1 MNTIPK
7 IEELDISPAPWTVNE
22 LGSAVISES
31 AEDIVCPICA
41 DDKGRRDANLIAA
54 APELF
59 DCLREA
65 VVEMCYRC
73 DDYCADNCGCNEKP
87 GKCFVQRWRAALT
100 KAAGG
105 AE

>member
-7 IEELDISPAPWTVNE
+7 LEELGISAAPWSINE
-22 LGSAVISES
+22 LGSAVISEA
-31 AEDIVCPICA
+31 AEDIVCPLCV
-41 DDKGRRDANLIAA
+41 DVKGEKDANLIAA
-54 APELF
+54 APALY

-65 VVEMCYRC
+65 VGEHCGMCDGIHDGHC
-73 DDYCADNCGCNEKP
+73 IAAQ
-87 GKCFVQRWRAALT
+87 KCFVQRWREALA